1 MDLWE
6 FIQHPMLY
14 LPPNIDLGLTEWK
27 NWIDLFMQTNPWFCF
42 FMGSTGMTWLTWLVM
57 KTPWNWDNAWP
68 DWVRVHVFKQV
79 LPEKA
84 TKENPIILNDEVKE

>member
-1 MDLWE
+1 MDIWK
-6 FIQHPMLY
+6 FIQHPMTY

-42 FMGSTGMTWLTWLVM
+42 FMGTTGMTWLTWLVM

-68 DWVRVHVFKQV
+68 EWVKVHIFKQA
-79 LPEKA
+79 PSS
-84 TKENPIILNDEVKE
+84 KE